1 MEYNSDFSFKK
12 YKIRVLTTV
21 VMQIWKEKLVF
32 FACCYKMYEITNKNI
47 AVKLKNIVW
56 YVWIKLGFATYCKYL
71 WKFRSAGEY
80 EKSIS
85 NGKFLS
91 EAQNYYSFKITV
103 KVSNSIDNN
112 KNLRFWNLA
121 WYESF
126 YDKIFMKKR
135 QNEMYIRFQNWLKNW
150 WCL

>member
-47 AVKLKNIVW
+47 AVKLKNMVW
-56 YVWIKLGFATYCKYL
+56 YVWIELGLATYCKYL

-112 KNLRFWNLA
+112 KNLRFWNLV

-126 YDKIFMKKR
+126 DKIFMKKR